1 MPPFARPYRA
11 LASAFSL
18 LAWCLSSCTERPAA
32 TTPAWLVERA
42 RQEAE
47 LAARSH
53 VMHDF
58 RFSDQRQ
65 ASGITFQNRIVD
77 DAGRAYKLA
86 HYDHGSG
93 VCAAD
98 VDGDGLPDL
107 YFVRQL
113 GTNELWKNVGN
124 GRFVDVTARAGLALP
139 DEIAVGCAFADIDNY
154 GDPDLFVTTVR
165 HRNRLFENL
174 GRGTFR
180 DITAQAGVGY
190 VGHSSGAVFFDY
202 DGDGLLDL
210 FLTRMGVFTGTA
222 RGRACHYVDLSAPFL
237 GRLP

>member
-32 TTPAWLVERA
+32 TTPAWLVERG

-53 VMHDF
+53 VVHDF

-65 ASGITFQNRIVD
+65 ASGITFQNRVVD

-93 VCAAD
+93 VGAAG
-98 VDGDGLPDL
+98 VDGDGLP
-107 YFVRQL
+107 
-113 GTNELWKNVGN
+113 
-124 GRFVDVTARAGLALP
+124 
-139 DEIAVGCAFADIDNY
+139 
-154 GDPDLFVTTVR
+154 
-165 HRNRLFENL
+165 RLFFVAPVRPHRLWEN
-174 GRGTFR
+174 
-180 DITAQAGVGY
+180 
-190 VGHSSGAVFFDY
+190 
-202 DGDGLLDL
+202 
-210 FLTRMGVFTGTA
+210 
-222 RGRACHYVDLSAPFL
+222 
-237 GRLP
+237 

>member
-32 TTPAWLVERA
+32 TTAAWLVERG

-53 VMHDF
+53 VVHDF

-107 YFVRQL
+107 YFVTQL

-124 GRFVDVTARAGLALP
+124 GRFVDRKST
-139 DEIAVGCAFADIDNY
+139 
-154 GDPDLFVTTVR
+154 
-165 HRNRLFENL
+165 RLNSS
-174 GRGTFR
+174 
-180 DITAQAGVGY
+180 
-190 VGHSSGAVFFDY
+190 HSQISYAVF
-202 DGDGLLDL
+202 
-210 FLTRMGVFTGTA
+210 
-222 RGRACHYVDLSAPFL
+222 
-237 GRLP
+237 